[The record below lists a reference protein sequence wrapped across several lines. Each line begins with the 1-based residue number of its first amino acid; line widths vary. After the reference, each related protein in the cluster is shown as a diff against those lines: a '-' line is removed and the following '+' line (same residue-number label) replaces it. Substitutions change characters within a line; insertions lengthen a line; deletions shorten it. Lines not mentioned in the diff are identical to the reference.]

1 MPTTRDPAFDYQTYV
16 QHTTPDPGQLQR
28 GTKARHRR
36 RDMAKSKITIRI
48 DTDVLEQF
56 KQMVPDG
63 QGYQRLI
70 NHALREWLVAQGIK
84 DLVREELKAMT
95 AQVVASLRDIPPA

>member
-1 MPTTRDPAFDYQTYV
+1 MPTTKDTAFDYQTYMR
-16 QHTTPDPGQLQR
+16 QTSPAPTQIQR
-28 GTKARHRR
+28 GAKARHERR
-36 RDMAKSKITIRI
+36 EMAKSKITIRI
-48 DTDVLEQF
+48 DSDILEQF

-63 QGYQRLI
+63 QGYQSLI

-95 AQVVASLRDIPPA
+95 AQVVASLRDIPPS